1 MSLAQQIEADLK
13 TAMKARDSETTA
25 TLRMVLA
32 AIKNLRA
39 EAGHGA
45 EVSDEEMLELL
56 GREAKRRNEAAS
68 AYAEAGRPELAD
80 KERRELAVL
89 ERYLPGQLGDDE
101 LAGVVDE
108 TIAEVGASEP
118 SDVGKVMG
126 AVMPKVKGKADGKAV
141 NAMVRER
148 LGA

>member
-1 MSLAQQIEADLK
+1 MSLAQQIESDLK

-45 EVSDEEMLELL
+45 EVSDEEMLDLL
-56 GREAKRRNEAAS
+56 SREAKRRNEAAT
-68 AYAEAGRPELAD
+68 AYAEAGRDDLAE

-89 ERYLPGQLGDDE
+89 ERYLPAGLDDDE
-101 LAGVVDE
+101 LAAVVDE
-108 TIAEVGASEP
+108 TIAEVGAAGPAE
-118 SDVGKVMG
+118 VGKVMS
-126 AVMPKVKGKADGKAV
+126 AIMPKVKGRADGKAV
-141 NAMVRER
+141 NAMVRSR

>member
-1 MSLAQQIEADLK
+1 MSLAQQIETDLK
-13 TAMKARDSETTA
+13 ASMKARDSETTG

-45 EVSDEEMLELL
+45 EVSDEEMLDLL
-56 GREAKRRNEAAS
+56 AREAKRRNEAAT
-68 AYAEAGRPELAD
+68 AYAEAGRDELAD

-89 ERYLPGQLGDDE
+89 ERYLPERLDPDE
-101 LAGVVDE
+101 LTAIVDE
-108 TIAEVGASEP
+108 TIAEVGATGP

-126 AVMPKVKGKADGKAV
+126 AVMPKVKGTADGGQV
-141 NAMVRER
+141 NALVRER

>member
-1 MSLAQQIEADLK
+1 MSLAQQIETDLK
-13 TAMKARDSETTA
+13 ASMKARDSETTA

-45 EVSDEEMLELL
+45 EVSDEEMLDLL
-56 GREAKRRNEAAS
+56 AREAKRRNEAAT
-68 AYAEAGRPELAD
+68 AYAEAGRDELAD

-89 ERYLPGQLGDDE
+89 ERYLPERLDRDE
-101 LAGVVDE
+101 LTVIVDE
-108 TIAEVGASEP
+108 TIAEVGAQDA
-118 SDVGKVMG
+118 SDIGKVMG
-126 AVMPKVKGKADGKAV
+126 AIMPKVKGKADGGQV
-141 NAMVRER
+141 NALVRER

>member
-13 TAMKARDSETTA
+13 ASMKARDAETTG

-32 AIKNLRA
+32 GIKNLRA

-45 EVSDEEMLELL
+45 EVSDEEMIELL
-56 GREAKRRNEAAS
+56 GREAKRRKEAAT
-68 AYAEAGRPELAD
+68 AYDEAGRPELAD

-89 ERYLPGQLGDDE
+89 ERYLPDQLDERE

-108 TIAEVGASEP
+108 AIAEVGASGP
-118 SDVGKVMG
+118 SDVGKVMA

-141 NAMVRER
+141 NAMVRAR

>member
-13 TAMKARDSETTA
+13 TAMKARDTETTG

-39 EAGHGA
+39 EAGHGS
-45 EVSDEEMLELL
+45 EVSDEEMVELL
-56 GREAKRRNEAAS
+56 GREAKRRNEAAA
-68 AYAEAGRPELAD
+68 AYDEAGRPELAD

-89 ERYLPGQLGDDE
+89 ERYLPAQLSAEE
-101 LAGVVDE
+101 LASLVEE
-108 TIAEVGASEP
+108 TIAEVGAQGP
-118 SDVGKVMG
+118 SDVGQVMG

-141 NAMVRER
+141 NAMVRQR